1 VPWLAGKDKD
11 NPDTY
16 RFRVTASNGST
27 PLASTA
33 LVRDRVDAVNTGGS
47 SLTVELERLGRVP
60 YSQITALD

>member
-1 VPWLAGKDKD
+1 MRWILGFVRLRAGVLAAM
-11 NPDTY
+11 
-16 RFRVTASNGST
+16 TALA
-27 PLASTA
+27 LASTA